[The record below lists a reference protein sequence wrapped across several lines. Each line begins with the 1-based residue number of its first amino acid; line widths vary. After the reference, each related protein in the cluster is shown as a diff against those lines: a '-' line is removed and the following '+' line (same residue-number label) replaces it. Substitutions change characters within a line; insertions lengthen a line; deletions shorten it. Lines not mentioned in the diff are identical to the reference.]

1 MIRIADIQPTVFFVR
16 GKGRLLQ
23 AVDLVIENTG
33 RAAGGVVDSACSA
46 GRKRTDIG
54 TVAKGKRTYRVYI
67 ADLREPSPVTFVLS
81 AGGKVRD
88 EREVEWAPQRQWE
101 VYMVPISHHDFGYTH
116 TLDQALERFD
126 GFYDQ
131 VLDYCEQ
138 TDHWPDDSKYRYT
151 CEAAWSIRHY
161 INNRPPA
168 VVKKLARYMRKGRI
182 EVPAILGNQCTAL
195 CSHEELVR
203 LMYPSFEL
211 NRKFGAPIKIAAV
224 VDIPGFTWGLA
235 SAIAGAGLK
244 YFYAGLPE
252 WAENETHGF
261 WDADA
266 MLPYGRPDAFRW
278 EGPDGQSV
286 LTYYQPSYGCWS
298 PDSCEEAEQVLPG
311 KLRDLEEAG
320 CRFSLVRYGCY
331 WCWDNQPPD
340 ILASHVVREW
350 NSRWAYPRFIV
361 ATNTMFFEALE
372 KQCDDVRVVRGELT
386 DTDNPVGVTSTAK
399 ETGLNRVTHDRLHAA
414 EKFATIASVVGD
426 LPPRTEKLADAYEHL
441 VLFDEHT
448 WGMARPIEVAQDWNW
463 SDKSRCAYRAAGLT
477 DSLLSESTEAVARMV
492 KVKGRDPYITVFNP
506 LSFPRTDVVRVT
518 SFDAPGAFDLVDE
531 STGKRVP
538 HQVTELTDP
547 LAPVPYAAERYAMG
561 QRSTHEL
568 FDLVFT
574 AEDVP
579 SLGYKTYRLSPRK
592 RKAAAAS
599 GSLKV
604 RDTGLENRFFKV
616 RLDPRTGAIASIYD
630 KELKRELVDPDAPHK
645 LNEFIVREAKSGKEQ
660 RKKKAAIRKGQKGPV
675 YSSLVVS
682 GAGAGTPQLTQE
694 IILYDR
700 VKRIDIAN
708 RFLKDKTPFQ
718 QLYFAFP
725 FKIDDPEVR
734 FEGPNSVIEPLVDQ
748 FPGSNTHY
756 YAVQHWADVSDG
768 DVGVTISPV
777 ESHLLM
783 FGGLWPFHV
792 AQIHHTVTPPDFTH
806 PMLEPG
812 DLQKGHVYSYVLNN
826 NFHTNFTAAQTG
838 DMLFRYSIA
847 THRGDWKA
855 GRPRDF
861 GWAIGNPLIPV
872 VVKDEDRGAR
882 GVLPVSNSFAR
893 VNKPNV
899 LLLTLKR
906 AEDGN
911 GFIVRLV
918 ETEGKDCDVTV
929 TLPLLPVRHAYRTNL
944 VEEDEGSLP
953 VKNNAVTVPIKGH
966 GLATIRV
973 IQTTRRK

>member
-1 MIRIADIQPTVFFVR
+1 MYRIADIQPTVFFIEEQ
-16 GKGRLLQ
+16 GDLLQ

-33 RAAGGVVDSACSA
+33 KRAEVTINAAAGEG
-46 GRKRTDIG
+46 KKHTNTQ
-54 TVAKGKRTYRVYI
+54 TVAKGKQTYRVYVP
-67 ADLREPSPVTFVLS
+67 DLRKPATMKFALS
-81 AGGKVRD
+81 VKGKVKDKRKID
-88 EREVEWAPQRQWE
+88 WEPQRHWE

-116 TLDQALERFD
+116 TLDQSLERFD

-131 VLDYCEQ
+131 ILDYCEQ
-138 TDHWPDDSKYRYT
+138 TDHWPEDSKYRYT
-151 CEAAWSIRHY
+151 CEAAWSIRHF
-161 INNRPPA
+161 IKNRPQP
-168 VVKKLARYMRKGRI
+168 VIDKLARYMREGRI
-182 EVPAILGNQCTAL
+182 EVPALLGNQCTSL

-211 NRKFGAPIKIAAV
+211 NRTLGAPINVAAV

-235 SAIAGAGLK
+235 STIAGAGLK

-252 WAENETHGF
+252 WAENETHQF
-261 WDADA
+261 WDADT

-286 LTYYQPSYGCWS
+286 LMYYQPSYGCWS
-298 PDSCEEAEQVLPG
+298 PDSCEEAEQALPG
-311 KLRDLEEAG
+311 KLRALEEAG
-320 CRFSLVRYGCY
+320 CRFSVLRHGCY
-331 WCWDNQPPD
+331 WCWDNEPPD
-340 ILASHVVREW
+340 IMASRVAREW
-350 NSRWAYPRFIV
+350 NNRWAYPKFIV

-372 KQCDDVRVVRGELT
+372 KQCSDVRTVRGELT

-414 EKFATIASVVGD
+414 EKFATIASVVSD
-426 LPPRTEKLADAYEHL
+426 APCPTEKLADAYEHL

-477 DSLLSESTEAVARMV
+477 DSLLSESTDAIARMV
-492 KVKGRDPYITVFNP
+492 NVKGSDPYITVFNA
-506 LSFPRTDVVRVT
+506 LAVKRTDVVRVT
-518 SFDAPGAFDLVDE
+518 SFDVEGAFDLVDE
-531 STGKRVP
+531 TTGKPVP
-538 HQVTELTDP
+538 YQVVEVTDP
-547 LAPVPYAAERYAMG
+547 LAPVPYAAQRYAMG
-561 QRSTHEL
+561 QRSSNEL
-568 FDLVFT
+568 LDLVFV

-579 SLGYKTYRLSPRK
+579 SLGYKTYRLARKKKTRNPR
-592 RKAAAAS
+592 
-599 GSLKV
+599 GSLRV
-604 RDTGLENRFFKV
+604 GETSLQNRFYKIT
-616 RLDPRTGAIASIYD
+616 LDPRTGAVDSIYD
-630 KELKRELVDPDAPHK
+630 KELKREMVDPDAPHK
-645 LNEFIVREAKSGKEQ
+645 LNEFIVREAKTGKEQ
-660 RKKKAAIRKGQKGPV
+660 RKKKATIRKGQSGPV

-682 GAGAGTPQLTQE
+682 GAGAGCPQLTQE
-694 IILYDR
+694 IILYDQ

-708 RFLKDKTPFQ
+708 RFLKDTTPFQ

-725 FKIDDPEVR
+725 FKVDEPDVR
-734 FEGPNSVIEPLVDQ
+734 FEGPNSVIEPVVDQ

-806 PMLEPG
+806 PMIEPG
-812 DLQKGHVYSYVLNN
+812 DLKKGHVYSYVLNN
-826 NFHTNFTAAQTG
+826 NFHTNFSAVQTG
-838 DMLFRYSIA
+838 DMLFRYSIT
-847 THRGDWKA
+847 THQGGWKA

-861 GWAIGNPLIPV
+861 GWSTGNPLIPV
-872 VVKDEDRGAR
+872 LVKDEDGAH
-882 GVLPVSNSFAR
+882 GVLPVSNSFGR
-893 VNKPNV
+893 VSKRNV
-899 LLLTLKR
+899 MLLTLKR

-911 GFIVRLV
+911 GFIVRLA

-929 TLPLLPVRHAYRTNL
+929 TLPLLPVRHAYSTNL
-944 VEEDEGSLP
+944 VEEDEGALP
-953 VKNNAVTVPIKGH
+953 VKKNSVTTPIKGH